1 LGLRPGMRALAAAER
16 PAIGLRECRHE
27 RLPPTG
33 DRRPD
38 TLQARLVSTTA
49 DAPRRPGSRIMR
61 RLRPDSGASLAGA
74 NTDGEAHQQ
83 AAWTREPLRFG
94 ALARNVRRR
103 AKTCG

>member
-1 LGLRPGMRALAAAER
+1 
-16 PAIGLRECRHE
+16 
-27 RLPPTG
+27 
-33 DRRPD
+33 
-38 TLQARLVSTTA
+38 
-49 DAPRRPGSRIMR
+49 MR